1 MARNVLNENEY
12 HALKQ
17 LFLTFN
23 IQKEDVVNSDIENIK
38 KKFSKQ
44 YRELS
49 LKYHPD
55 KNPDNKEAEEQFK
68 GDDQFIEVDNE
79 KPSSTM
85 SNQSYFPIGLSSK
98 LAILHSEVSS

>member
-38 KKFSKQ
+38 KNFSKQ

-55 KNPDNKEAEEQFK
+55 KNPGNKEAEEQFK
-68 GDDQFIEVDNE
+68 GSDPLPD
-79 KPSSTM
+79 STINPD
-85 SNQSYFPIGLSSK
+85 SVHAHGREQVVQCIYCSWIN
-98 LAILHSEVSS
+98 